1 MAQNTNVW
9 PAIVTVAAI
18 LLILNSLV
26 IFYAVPNE
34 VAVNVDFSEVNEN
47 LVALNDKVVGL
58 QVTENETEVLPII
71 VLTKSEQEDEAI
83 EDKAME
89 LALESVDSRDFK
101 KAVFDLLVTENRNI
115 ESYKDITEVKIV
127 ESEVDENE
135 VVFDVKIYYYLDG
148 DEDETERARFNEFTI
163 EVDDLDFDDDFE
175 DAEVIEDYLDNLTV
189 LRIYD

>member
-58 QVTENETEVLPII
+58 QVTENETEVL
-71 VLTKSEQEDEAI
+71 EQELKAI
-83 EDKAME
+83 KSR
-89 LALESVDSRDFK
+89 LAQLK
-101 KAVFDLLVTENRNI
+101 KQ
-115 ESYKDITEVKIV
+115 K
-127 ESEVDENE
+127 
-135 VVFDVKIYYYLDG
+135 
-148 DEDETERARFNEFTI
+148 
-163 EVDDLDFDDDFE
+163 
-175 DAEVIEDYLDNLTV
+175 
-189 LRIYD
+189 